1 MRATLAAALLAL
13 IPAWAWGAA
22 RPVHTY
28 SIVARDPQTGDLG
41 VAVQSHWFSV
51 GASVPWAEAGVGAVA
66 TQSFIDP
73 SYGPLGLEMLRAGRS
88 AAETLRALLDAD
100 PGREVR
106 QVAIVDARGRVA
118 VHTGSG
124 CIAAAGHTTGEGF
137 SVQANLMERDTVW
150 GAMARAY
157 TGATGDLA
165 ERLLVA
171 LEAAQAEGG
180 DIRGQQSAAL
190 LIVRAQA
197 TAAPW
202 NDRLVDLRVD
212 DHPEPLRELR
222 RLLTLQ
228 RAYAHMNAGDLAVEE
243 KDMERAGAE
252 YGAAAQLVPG
262 NAEMLFWHGIALAN
276 AGRIEEAR
284 PLLLRAYSIEPRWR
298 TLVARLPAAAL
309 LPDDPEL
316 LRALTDGAASAE
328 KR

>member
-1 MRATLAAALLAL
+1 LILFDIDGTLTRTQNGYIPFNRAILETF
-13 IPAWAWGAA
+13 
-22 RPVHTY
+22 
-28 SIVARDPQTGDLG
+28 G
-41 VAVQSHWFSV
+41 VAGDIRSV
-51 GASVPWAEAGVGAVA
+51 FPDGKTDPRILEEIFVKAEAEINVSDE
-66 TQSFIDP
+66 Q
-73 SYGPLGLEMLRAGRS
+73 LGR
-88 AAETLRALLDAD
+88 
-100 PGREVR
+100 
-106 QVAIVDARGRVA
+106 
-118 VHTGSG
+118 
-124 CIAAAGHTTGEGF
+124 F
-137 SVQANLMERDTVW
+137 SMNL
-150 GAMARAY
+150 ARAY